1 MKFLLL
7 MIVLVLVLRV
17 FNIFLNL
24 EQFRMSFLCI
34 QFIKMFFI
42 LSYFVDSF
50 CWDKLMECFYIFRFR
65 IKLFFL
71 LVNEFI
77 ELTFFPTR
85 ECFSFHLVYF
95 FRYFL
100 NLVVYCFKLCL
111 IFSIILID
119 WLELFLF
126 LLILPNQLFVHIRVR
141 EHVMLRDFE
150 VINKCHFCTFFIFEI
165 CFDEFSIV
173 ISNLFTTKLFH
184 KGLSFLIT
192 KILFFERIC
201 IEVLCYFLF
210 FDLFQYFFLNLVVF
224 FLIFGVAH
232 LDDLID
238 CVVIFSGLNFKDLSF
253 FHVGNFFI
261 VKARKNIIAF
271 DVHDGSFLDNKLV
284 PDKFVLLNFKHSL
297 LDCMLSDHFV
307 DVNWS
312 CLADSVSP
320 IHCLRVILRV
330 PINIINDNNV
340 CRYQINT
347 KSTCSCW

>member
-1 MKFLLL
+1 
-7 MIVLVLVLRV
+7 MIVVVLVLRL

-24 EQFRMSFLCI
+24 EKFKVSFLCI
-34 QFIKMFFI
+34 ELIKMFFI
-42 LSYFVDSF
+42 LSYFIDSF
-50 CWDKLMECFYIFRFR
+50 CWDKLMEYFYIFWCW

-77 ELTFFPTR
+77 EFIFFPTH
-85 ECFSFHLVYF
+85 ECFFFHLVYF
-95 FRYFL
+95 IWYYL

-126 LLILPNQLFVHIRVR
+126 LLILPNQLFVLIRIR

-150 VINKCHFCTFFIFEI
+150 VINKCHFGTFLIFLIE
-165 CFDEFSIV
+165 FDEFSIV

-210 FDLFQYFFLNLVVF
+210 FNLFQYFFLNLVVF
-224 FLIFGVAH
+224 LLVFGVAH
-232 LDDLID
+232 LDYLID

-253 FHVGNFFI
+253 FHVSNFFI
-261 VKARKNIIAF
+261 VEARKNIIAF
-271 DVHDGSFLDNKLV
+271 DVHDGSFLDNKFV
-284 PDKFVLLNFKHSL
+284 PDKFILLNFKHSL

-307 DVNWS
+307 DVNRP
-312 CLADSVSP
+312 CLANSVSP
-320 IHCLRVILRV
+320 IHGLSVILRV
-330 PINIINDNNV
+330 PINVINDNNV

-347 KSTCSCW
+347 KSTCSCR